1 MTWIHDGGA
10 HSRGAAARR
19 LRLLLPAAALAL
31 LAPAAEAQFVEPPA
45 PAAYALRNVTLVR
58 ADGSRTAGQT
68 VVVRGGRVEAIGATI
83 AVPADARVLAG
94 DTLYVYPGII
104 DALGSVRWEFP
115 RDTTNRAQVRSWD
128 APRQVQ
134 GFMPA
139 RRVVDFL
146 QAPGTEAADQRRR
159 GVVAAAVHPSPTDP
173 LMPGRGTFVLL
184 RRDAATPQ
192 HLVMDPAL
200 PPLLTLRGGRGV
212 YPATSMA
219 VLQWYRQLFMDAQR
233 QAHLTQVARTN
244 PRAAIAPAHDADY
257 AVVHEM
263 LRDGRVF
270 FAANDADEIRRVL
283 ALAEEFRLRPVI
295 VGGAEAWRVAS
306 ELRARNVPVI
316 VNVDFPNPRRWRPDA
331 VADTS
336 PDARTDPAVERER
349 RQFEDQYAN
358 AGRLARAGVTFALG
372 SGGRGDL
379 RAGVRRAIEHGLGE
393 AAAVQAVTAT
403 PAALYDAPHLGR
415 IEAGLPATFVVTD
428 GPLFAS
434 DSRVLYTF
442 IEGSLE
448 RGAEARGPRAA
459 GVVPA
464 AGDAPAGDIVQ
475 MAGTWR
481 VSVTGAM
488 GDQTFTMRLEQE
500 GTTLTGTMD
509 GPGGNIPVSGTIEG
523 ERLVLNA
530 TLTMGGQ
537 SIPLTFTGSVTGE
550 TARGGLSTPMG
561 DMEWTAQ
568 RTGGPGAQP

>member
-1 MTWIHDGGA
+1 MT
-10 HSRGAAARR
+10 
-19 LRLLLPAAALAL
+19 LRLGRRVRRAPRRAVYGLGLLGALTAL
-31 LAPAAEAQFVEPPA
+31 PAPAAAQFVEPPP
-45 PAAYALRNVTLVR
+45 PAAYALRNVTLVS
-58 ADGSRTAGQT
+58 ADGSRAAGQT
-68 VVVRGGRVEAIGATI
+68 IIVRAGRIEAVGAGVAI
-83 AVPADARVLAG
+83 PRDARVLEG

-104 DALGSVRWEFP
+104 DALGTVKWEFP

-128 APRQVQ
+128 PPRQVQ
-134 GFMPA
+134 GFMPS
-139 RRVVDFL
+139 RRVVDYL
-146 QAPGTEAADQRRR
+146 QGTGTDAADQRRR

-192 HLVMDPAL
+192 HLVIDPEL

-212 YPATSMA
+212 YPGTSMA

-233 QAHLTQVARTN
+233 QTQLAQVASTD
-244 PRAAIAPAHDADY
+244 PRAVVAPTYDADL
-257 AVVHEM
+257 AVVNAM

-270 FAANDADEIRRVL
+270 FAANDANEIRRVL

-295 VGGAEAWRVAS
+295 VGGAEAWRVAP

-316 VNVDFPNPRRWRPDA
+316 VNVDFPNPRRWKPDA

-336 PDARTDPAVERER
+336 PDARTDPGVERER
-349 RQFEDQYAN
+349 RQFEEQYAN
-358 AGRLARAGVTFALG
+358 AGRLEQAGVTFALG

-379 RAGVRRAIEHGLGE
+379 RAGVRRAMEHGLSE
-393 AAAVQAVTAT
+393 AGALRAVSTT
-403 PAALYDAPHLGR
+403 PATLYGAPHLAR
-415 IEAGLPATFVVTD
+415 VERGLPATFVVTD

-434 DSRVLYTF
+434 ETRVLFTF
-442 IEGSLE
+442 IEGALE

-509 GPGGNIPVSGTIEG
+509 GPGGTLPVSGTIEG
-523 ERLVLNA
+523 DRLALSA

-537 SIPLTFTGSVTGE
+537 SIPLSFRGTVTGE
-550 TARGGLSTPMG
+550 TARGSLSTPMG

-568 RTGGPGAQP
+568 RTGGPGARP